1 MNHDPKFIP
10 TCATLF
16 FSALLVCASGVGA
29 AQHPSGDADQSS
41 GGAAAAILEER
52 IQELWHRHEALVQEN
67 ENLLDELYDA
77 TGWEPPEPLDIR
89 EPPENDSDYL
99 FLNLG
104 TGMDYLG
111 AERARRRASL
121 FSLPRLLSRR
131 QSGRPHPPV
140 APGAGGRIE
149 IQATHNGTESSEPS
163 LRHKIAKVEYNNW
176 LLEIENGELRARQS
190 RGVDAADAAPI
201 DVSESKPSGDD
212 LEFLKLGATNDY
224 LKAERHRIRDQIRS
238 FIPPLYEPV
247 RPFHA
252 YTLPPGAWRISIK
265 NRNLWNNSDFGRDD
279 HYAKLFEDVDVR
291 SHTVHL
297 SILHGFELPF
307 ASDLTLAID
316 IPYRK
321 VDISGDGRPFRNDFA
336 KMSMDGE
343 GSGLGDITVTLK
355 KKWFDQGNFPFSFAT
370 FTGVIFPTGK
380 DDLELDRD
388 QKLVVGGRRM
398 PDPPLNIFG
407 RKMNDRLLPPGL
419 QAGQGSWGLRLGA
432 AATRQFTRS
441 ALHAGI
447 IADFLADNDGIT
459 PGDEYKF
466 GTSYVFPPFKSDHWA
481 IDLSVFGR
489 YKRDSEFPGTGILGP
504 RANFKHGTVLFF
516 SPSIIYTP
524 NPQTRFFVSPEFRIL
539 EPKRGPSPNFAL
551 TAGFTYTW

>member
-1 MNHDPKFIP
+1 MTHDPKSIP
-10 TCATLF
+10 TCAALF
-16 FSALLVCASGVGA
+16 FSALLVCASGIGA
-29 AQHPSGDADQSS
+29 AQPSSGEADQWS
-41 GGAAAAILEER
+41 GERTAATLEER
-52 IQELWHRHEALVQEN
+52 LQELSQRHEALVQEN
-67 ENLLDELYDA
+67 ENLLDALYDA

-89 EPPENDSDYL
+89 EAPESDGDYQ
-99 FLNLG
+99 FLDLG
-104 TGMDYLG
+104 TGRDYLE
-111 AERARRRASL
+111 AERARQRAPKIH
-121 FSLPRLLSRR
+121 LPRLRSRR
-131 QSGRPHPPV
+131 QPGRAHPM

-149 IQATHNGTESSEPS
+149 IRATGSGTDSSEPS
-163 LRHKIAKVEYNNW
+163 LRHKIANLEDDNW
-176 LLEIENGELRARQS
+176 LLETENDELRARQS
-190 RGVDAADAAPI
+190 KGVDAADVAPI
-201 DVSESKPSGDD
+201 DVPESKPSGTD
-212 LEFLKLGATNDY
+212 LEFLKLGVTNDY

-279 HYAKLFEDVDVR
+279 HYGKLFEDVDVR

-336 KMSMDGE
+336 KVSMNGA

-419 QAGQGSWGLRLGA
+419 QAGQGSWGLRVGA

-466 GTSYVFPPFKSDHWA
+466 GMSYVFPPFKSDHWA

-504 RANFKHGTVLFF
+504 REKFKYGTVLFF

-551 TAGFTYTW
+551 TAGFTFTW